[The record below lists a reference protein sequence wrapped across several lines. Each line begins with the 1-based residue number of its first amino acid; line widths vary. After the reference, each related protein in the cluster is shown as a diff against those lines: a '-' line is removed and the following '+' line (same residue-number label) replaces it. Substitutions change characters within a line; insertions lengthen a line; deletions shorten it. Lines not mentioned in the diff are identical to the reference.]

1 MKILVINGANINQLG
16 KEPQELNGSVSLSQI
31 ENNLGNLAKEI
42 EVEID
47 FYQSNIEGEIVDKI
61 HECKENNFDGFII
74 NAGSYSQ
81 TSMAIADAVKSVFL
95 PAVEIILGNVTMNI
109 DERAKTIIS
118 PSCVGLITGF
128 GPFSYHLGLLSL
140 HNTIMEIR
148 AQQQHYE
155 QQQQQQQQQQ

>member
-1 MKILVINGANINQLG
+1 MNILVINGANINQLG
-16 KEPQELNGSVSLSQI
+16 KEPHQLNGPVSLAHI
-31 ENNLGNLAKEI
+31 EENMHKLASEI
-42 EVEID
+42 EINIE
-47 FYQSNIEGEIVDKI
+47 FFQSNIEGEIVNKI
-61 HECKENNFDGFII
+61 HQSRELKDGIII

-81 TSMAIADAVKSVFL
+81 TSMAIADAIKSVFL
-95 PAVEIILGNVTMNI
+95 PAVEIILGNITMNV

-148 AQQQHYE
+148 AHQE
-155 QQQQQQQQQQ
+155 QQQQEQQEQKME